1 MTMKVILVEDES
13 GIRKLLR
20 KIIEQNP
27 GFEVAGE
34 ADNLADAVALFTK
47 TKAEVVF
54 LDIEIN
60 GTSGLECAKIIADL
74 EPKTKIIFAT
84 AHAEYMSDAF
94 EVYAF
99 DYLMKPFH
107 IERVNQTLDRIKAL
121 MKPIPAETPKND
133 ELDRIVKYERGLDKL
148 LVKGKESMS
157 FIDIKDIILI
167 QRENSS
173 TVIYTK
179 QDSFT
184 TSASLSD
191 IETKL
196 DPEQFMRSHKSYL
209 INVSQI
215 KKIEPY
221 GRWTYIVTFKDL
233 GKDALMTTD
242 KFEEIK
248 KRFL

>member
-1 MTMKVILVEDES
+1 MAIKVLLVDDES

-20 KIIEQNP
+20 KIIEKKE
-27 GFEVAGE
+27 GFEIVGE
-34 ADNLADAVALFTK
+34 TDNLSETISLFTR
-47 TKAEVVF
+47 TRAEVIF

-60 GTSGLECAKIIADL
+60 GTNGLECAKIIADM

-84 AHAEYMSDAF
+84 AHSEYMSAAF

-99 DYLMKPFH
+99 DYLVKPFNV
-107 IERVNQTLDRIKAL
+107 ERVYHTLDRVKAFTET
-121 MKPIPAETPKND
+121 AEK
-133 ELDRIVKYERGLDKL
+133 EHLDKIIKYERGLEKL

-157 FIDIKDIILI
+157 FVDIGDIILV
-167 QRENSS
+167 QRENNA

-179 QDSFT
+179 KDSFT
-184 TSASLSD
+184 TSASLGD
-191 IETKL
+191 IEAKL
-196 DPEQFMRSHKSYL
+196 DGEQFMRSHKSYL

-221 GRWTYIVTFKDL
+221 GRWTYIVTFKDMD
-233 GKDALMTTD
+233 KDALMTAD

>member
-1 MTMKVILVEDES
+1 MAIKVIIVEDES

-20 KIIEQNP
+20 KIIENKD
-27 GFEVAGE
+27 GFEIVGE
-34 ADNLADAVALFTK
+34 CDNLSEAVSIFAK
-47 TKAEVVF
+47 TKAEVIF

-60 GTSGLECAKIIADL
+60 GSNGLECAKIIADM

-84 AHAEYMSDAF
+84 AHTEYRSDAF

-99 DYLMKPFH
+99 DYLVKPFNV
-107 IERVNQTLDRIKAL
+107 ERVYQTLDRIKS
-121 MKPIPAETPKND
+121 ITETTEKGH
-133 ELDRIVKYERGLDKL
+133 LDKIIKYERGLEKL

-157 FIDIKDIILI
+157 FVDISDIILV
-167 QRENSS
+167 QRENSA

-179 QDSFT
+179 KDSFH

-191 IETKL
+191 IEAKL
-196 DPEQFMRSHKSYL
+196 DGEQFMRSHKSYL

-221 GRWTYIVTFKDL
+221 GRWTYTVPFKDID
-233 GKDALMTTD
+233 KDALITFE

>member
-1 MTMKVILVEDES
+1 MAIKVILVDDES
-13 GIRKLLR
+13 GVRKLLQ
-20 KIIEQNP
+20 KIIERKE
-27 GFEVAGE
+27 GFEIVGE
-34 ADNLADAVALFTK
+34 CDNQEDALALFTK
-47 TKAEVVF
+47 TRAEVIF

-60 GTSGLECAKIIADL
+60 GTNGLECAKIIADM
-74 EPKTKIIFAT
+74 EPKTKIVFAT
-84 AHAEYMSDAF
+84 AHSEYMSNAF

-99 DYLMKPFH
+99 DYLVKPFNV
-107 IERVNQTLDRIKAL
+107 ERVYQTLDRIKAFTEPDR
-121 MKPIPAETPKND
+121 KEN
-133 ELDRIVKYERGLDKL
+133 LDKIIKYERGLEKL

-157 FIDIKDIILI
+157 FVDISDIILV

-179 QDSFT
+179 KDSFT

-191 IETKL
+191 IEAKL
-196 DPEQFMRSHKSYL
+196 DGEQFMRSHKSYL

-221 GRWTYIVTFKDL
+221 GRWTYIVNFKDID
-233 GKDALMTTD
+233 KDALMTAE

>member
-1 MTMKVILVEDES
+1 MAIKVILIEDES

-20 KIIEQNP
+20 KIIERNE
-27 GFEVAGE
+27 GFEVVGE
-34 ADNLADAVALFTK
+34 SDNLADAIALFHK
-47 TKAEVVF
+47 VKPEVVF

-60 GTSGLECAKIIADL
+60 GTSGLECAKIIEDL

-84 AHAEYMSDAF
+84 AHSEYMPDAF
-94 EVYAF
+94 ALYAF
-99 DYLMKPFH
+99 DYLIKPFNV
-107 IERVNQTLDRIKAL
+107 ERVNHTLDRIKSFS
-121 MKPIPAETPKND
+121 ENVKND
-133 ELDRIVKYERGLDKL
+133 DLDKIVKYERGLDKL
-148 LVKGKESMS
+148 LVKGRESIS
-157 FIDIKDIILI
+157 FVDIKDIVLV

-184 TSASLSD
+184 TSAGLGD
-191 IETKL
+191 IESKL

-209 INVSQI
+209 INISQI

-221 GRWTYIVTFKDL
+221 GRWTYIVNFKDL
-233 GKDALMTTD
+233 NKDALMTAE
-242 KFEEIK
+242 KYEEIK

>member
-1 MTMKVILVEDES
+1 MAIKVIIVEDES

-20 KIIEQNP
+20 KIIENKE
-27 GFEVAGE
+27 GFEIVGE
-34 ADNLADAVALFTK
+34 CDNLSEAVSLFTK
-47 TKAEVVF
+47 TKAEVIF

-60 GTSGLECAKIIADL
+60 GSNGLECAKIIADM

-84 AHAEYMSDAF
+84 AHSEYMSAAF

-99 DYLMKPFH
+99 DYLVKPFNV
-107 IERVNQTLDRIKAL
+107 ERVYHTLDRVRTFTET
-121 MKPIPAETPKND
+121 AEM
-133 ELDRIVKYERGLDKL
+133 EHLDKIIKYERGLEKL

-157 FIDIKDIILI
+157 FVDINEIILV
-167 QRENSS
+167 QRENSA

-179 QDSFT
+179 KDSFN

-191 IETKL
+191 IEAKL
-196 DPEQFMRSHKSYL
+196 DTEQFMRSHKSYL

-221 GRWTYIVTFKDL
+221 GRWTYIVTFKDID
-233 GKDALMTTD
+233 KDALMTVD

>member
-1 MTMKVILVEDES
+1 MAIKVILIEDES
-13 GIRKLLR
+13 GIRMLLR
-20 KIIEQNP
+20 KIIEQKE
-27 GFEVAGE
+27 GFEVVGE
-34 ADNLADAVALFTK
+34 SDNPTDAVALFTK

-60 GTSGLECAKIIADL
+60 GASGLECAKIIADL

-84 AHAEYMSDAF
+84 AHSEYMSAAF

-99 DYLMKPFH
+99 DYLVKPFPV
-107 IERVNQTLDRIKAL
+107 ERVNQTLDRIKSLTEAG
-121 MKPIPAETPKND
+121 MQEP
-133 ELDRIVKYERGLDKL
+133 LDKIIKYEHGLEKL

-157 FIDIKDIILI
+157 FVDINDIILV

-179 QDSFT
+179 KDSFG
-184 TSASLSD
+184 TSVSLSD
-191 IETKL
+191 IEAKL
-196 DPEQFMRSHKSYL
+196 DADQFMRSHKSYL

-221 GRWTYIVTFKDL
+221 GRWTYMVTFKDIN
-233 GKDALMTTD
+233 KDALMTVE

>member
-1 MTMKVILVEDES
+1 MAIKVILVEDES

-20 KIIEQNP
+20 KIIERNE
-27 GFEVAGE
+27 GFEVVGE
-34 ADNLADAVALFTK
+34 SDNLTDAVTLFTK

-60 GTSGLECAKIIADL
+60 GTSGMECAKIIADL

-84 AHAEYMSDAF
+84 AHAEYMPNAF

-99 DYLMKPFH
+99 DYLLKPFNV
-107 IERVNQTLDRIKAL
+107 ERVNHSLERIRALSVPDKDENLDKI
-121 MKPIPAETPKND
+121 I
-133 ELDRIVKYERGLDKL
+133 KYERGLDKL

-157 FIDIKDIILI
+157 FVDIKDIILV
-167 QRENSS
+167 QRENGS

-184 TSASLSD
+184 TSASLGD

-196 DPEQFMRSHKSYL
+196 DGEQFMRSHKSYL

-221 GRWTYIVTFKDL
+221 GRWTYTVAFKDISQ
-233 GKDALMTTD
+233 DALMTVE
-242 KFEEIK
+242 KYEEIK

>member
-1 MTMKVILVEDES
+1 MAMKVILVEDES
-13 GIRKLLR
+13 GIRLLLR

-27 GFEVAGE
+27 DFEVVGE
-34 ADNLADAVALFTK
+34 ADNLTDAVTLFKK
-47 TKAEVVF
+47 TRAEVIF

-60 GTSGLECAKIIADL
+60 GSSGLECAKIIADL

-84 AHAEYMSDAF
+84 AHSEYMSNAF

-99 DYLMKPFH
+99 DYLIKPFH
-107 IERVNQTLDRIKAL
+107 MERVNQTLERIKAL
-121 MKPIPAETPKND
+121 SNPVKND
-133 ELDRIVKYERGLDKL
+133 ELDKIVRYERGLDKL

-157 FIDIKDIILI
+157 FIDIKDIILV
-167 QRENSS
+167 QRENGS

-184 TSASLSD
+184 TSVSLSE

-196 DPEQFMRSHKSYL
+196 DPEQFLRSHKSYL

-233 GKDALMTTD
+233 TMDALITMD

>member
-1 MTMKVILVEDES
+1 MAIKVILVDDES

-20 KIIEQNP
+20 KIIEQNE
-27 GFEVAGE
+27 GFEVVGE
-34 ADNLADAVALFTK
+34 SDNLADAVTLFTK
-47 TKAEVVF
+47 TKAEVIF

-60 GTSGLECAKIIADL
+60 GSSGLDCAKIIADL

-84 AHAEYMSDAF
+84 AHSEYRSDAF

-99 DYLMKPFH
+99 DYLVKPFNV
-107 IERVNQTLDRIKAL
+107 ERVNHTLGRIKAL
-121 MKPIPAETPKND
+121 SEPGSKEH
-133 ELDRIVKYERGLDKL
+133 LDKIIKYERGLDKL

-157 FIDIKDIILI
+157 FVDINDIVLV

-179 QDSFT
+179 KDSFT
-184 TSASLSD
+184 TSASLGD
-191 IETKL
+191 IEAKL
-196 DPEQFMRSHKSYL
+196 DTEQFMRSHKSYL

-221 GRWTYIVTFKDL
+221 GRWTYIVMFKDID
-233 GKDALMTTD
+233 KDALMTVE
-242 KFEEIK
+242 KYEEIK